1 MRLIVRRKQLATL
14 LVVVLVIMVAPG
26 TSETGEATTP
36 EALGW
41 VIDALIG
48 RRVGRLEDLPVTT
61 GTRASSSLRE
71 LFRSTVRAVP
81 IVLAQDGDGSG
92 VVIDVNRAE
101 SAAWVVTSGHVVE
114 KPFRTDKGAPFVWLL
129 FYERELASEEF
140 ERQRITGCVKSND
153 NTTWCKAFQRSIR
166 RGIIVGVD
174 RDRDLA
180 LLWVSNAPLDVA
192 GIPGVNVGAV
202 EAGDDVAVIG
212 HPRGFLWSLT
222 TGIVSAVRDKYPM
235 GTARGT
241 VIQTQAPINPGN
253 SGGPLLTLEGR
264 LLGVVTWGVSGA
276 EGLNAAVG
284 TNEVQTFLFREAPRF
299 RKR

>member
-1 MRLIVRRKQLATL
+1 MRLIVRGKQVVGL
-14 LVVVLVIMVAPG
+14 LVVAFAIMIVPR
-26 TSETGEATTP
+26 TSETAEATSL
-36 EALGW
+36 EVLRR
-41 VIDALIG
+41 VIDALAG
-48 RRVGRLEDLPVTT
+48 RRVGWLEDLPA
-61 GTRASSSLRE
+61 GMETRATSSLRE

-92 VVIDVNRAE
+92 VVIDVNQAE

-114 KPFRTDKGAPFVWLL
+114 KPFRTDKGTPFVWLL

-140 ERQRITGCVKSND
+140 ERQRLTRCVKSD
-153 NTTWCKAFQRSIR
+153 EETTWCRAFQRSIR
-166 RGIIVGVD
+166 RGIVVGVD
-174 RDRDLA
+174 PGRDLA
-180 LLWVSNAPLDVA
+180 LLWVSNVPPDIK
-192 GIPGVNVGAV
+192 GIPGINVGAV

-235 GTARGT
+235 GSARGT

-264 LLGVVTWGVSGA
+264 LLGVITWVVAGA

-284 TNEVQTFLFREAPRF
+284 IDEVQTFVFRQATRF
-299 RKR
+299 GKR